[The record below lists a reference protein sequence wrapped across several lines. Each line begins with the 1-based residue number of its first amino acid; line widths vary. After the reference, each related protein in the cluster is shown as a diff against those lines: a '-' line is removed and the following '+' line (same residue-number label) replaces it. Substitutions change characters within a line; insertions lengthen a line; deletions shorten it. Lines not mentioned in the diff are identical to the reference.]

1 MWISC
6 NNLLVGKSVLLTL
19 DGAGPNQTRVILG
32 EERVETLF
40 NVVSVETS
48 RTNEGPY
55 LVTIRCNRLR
65 IHAIYIT
72 ENVSEML
79 VDCLFQM

>member
-6 NNLLVGKSVLLTL
+6 NSLLVGKSVLPTL

-40 NVVSVETS
+40 NVASVETS
-48 RTNEGPY
+48 RTNKGSY
-55 LVTIRCNRLR
+55 LVNIRYNRLR
-65 IHAIYIT
+65 IHTIYIT
-72 ENVSEML
+72 GNVSEML
-79 VDCLFQM
+79 VDCLSQM